1 MKNRLYENIAW
12 GKPSYL
18 HINPDLPVW
27 PALAAK
33 DEEEREFTEN
43 IYVANSYCIFVMNG
57 WWQVQTYLLVRKLLR
72 IYVENI

>member
-1 MKNRLYENIAW
+1 MKNRWYENIAW

-27 PALAAK
+27 PTLAAK

-43 IYVANSYCIFVMNG
+43 IYVANSYCIFLMG
-57 WWQVQTYLLVRKLLR
+57 GDWYTYLMVRKLLR